1 MTPELELK
9 VLCLLDVLGF
19 ESLFKRIGL
28 KAIKERYA
36 KLTEYVKEQTGGVD
50 VVPTPDGHVAVG
62 WRVIGNA
69 YFSDTLPFWT
79 KYSKVSL
86 PSFTQLIAETVC
98 YGIEHE
104 LPLRGTIT
112 VGEAILDAESGTY
125 LGQPI
130 IEAARAEGAQ
140 EWIGVSFGPSFLAP
154 DFSNGFY
161 LHIVLPYKSHYK
173 DTSSP
178 YATGITVDW
187 PRRWRETRKTDL
199 GALVSG
205 MDADSRFSEYYR
217 KTLAFIEFSES
228 NHDWFK
234 KQGHMSYG

>member
-1 MTPELELK
+1 VIPELEVK

-28 KAIKERYA
+28 EAIKERYD
-36 KLTEYVKEQTGGVD
+36 KLTKYVKEQTGGID
-50 VVPTPDGHVAVG
+50 VVSTPDGHVAVG
-62 WRVIGNA
+62 WLVIGNT
-69 YFSDTLPFWT
+69 YFSDTLLFWT

-98 YGIEHE
+98 YGLEHE
-104 LPLRGTIT
+104 LLLRGTIT
-112 VGEAILDAESGTY
+112 VGEAILDAGSGTY

-130 IEAARAEGAQ
+130 IEAVRAEGAQ

-154 DFSNGFY
+154 DFSKDFH
-161 LHIVLPYKSHYK
+161 LHTVLPYKSHYK

-187 PRRWRETRKTDL
+187 PRRWRETRKTNL
-199 GALVSG
+199 RALVSG
-205 MDADSRFSEYYR
+205 LDTDSRFSEYY
-217 KTLAFIEFSES
+217 KKALAFIEFSES

-234 KQGHMSYG
+234 KQSHMSYG

>member
-9 VLCLLDVLGF
+9 VLYLLDVLGF

-28 KAIKERYA
+28 EAIKERYA

-50 VVPTPDGHVAVG
+50 VALTPDGHVTVG
-62 WRVIGNA
+62 WLVIGNA
-69 YFSDTLPFWT
+69 YFSDTLLFWT

-98 YGIEHE
+98 YGLEHE

-112 VGEAILDAESGTY
+112 VGEAILDAKSGAY

-140 EWIGVSFGPSFLAP
+140 EWIGISFGPSFLVP
-154 DFSNGFY
+154 DFGSGFY
-161 LHIVLPYKSHYK
+161 LHSVLPYKSHYK

-199 GALVSG
+199 GALIAG
-205 MDADSRFSEYYR
+205 MDTDIRFSEYYR
-217 KTLAFIEFSES
+217 KTRAFIEFSES

-234 KQGHMSYG
+234 KQSHMSYG